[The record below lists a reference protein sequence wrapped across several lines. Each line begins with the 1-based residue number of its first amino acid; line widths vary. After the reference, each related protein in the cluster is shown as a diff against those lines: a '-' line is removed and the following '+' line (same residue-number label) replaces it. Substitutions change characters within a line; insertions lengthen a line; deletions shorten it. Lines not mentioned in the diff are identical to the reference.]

1 MRGGADEAAAYAG
14 ARSWMMS
21 EGPRLFAQLNV
32 PNDVRAAAIATPA
45 DVSAARVAGDN
56 ALAAQL
62 VEIREALSSEHRV
75 SAASKGEEESANFQS
90 AAAAAAAVT
99 AESAWKVFQGF
110 GAEKRA
116 ATLASVASRSMS
128 REPVYPRRPVENPIL
143 VVGGGGVS
151 SGGVGKV

>member
-62 VEIREALSSEHRV
+62 VEIRQALSSEHRT
-75 SAASKGEEESANFQS
+75 SAALKIDESTSFQG
-90 AAAAAAAVT
+90 AAAVT
-99 AESAWKVFQGF
+99 AETTWKVFQGF
-110 GAEKRA
+110 EAEKRA
-116 ATLASVASRSMS
+116 ATLASVASRSIS
-128 REPVYPRRPVENPIL
+128 REPVYPRRPAENPIA
-143 VVGGGGVS
+143 VVGGGG
-151 SGGVGKV
+151 KA